1 MPQFHDFFIKP
12 SLNEKAEELG
22 WSREGVKAQ
31 VKIIEATDWSEL
43 KQKIDNNRENH
54 DILAFKGGKQKLNR
68 KAFATPKI
76 DVVLHPEKNRKDP
89 GMNHVDAQ
97 KAAKNNVAIGFT
109 LKQIP
114 ADSKKQSQLLSKWRK
129 NIKLCEKYNTKYL
142 ITTQAQKENDL
153 RKPRDLA
160 AITKSLNGKNN
171 KPTSKYPENI
181 LEKNLKAREKDTGY
195 SGVEVV
201 E

>member
-12 SLNEKAEELG
+12 ELKESAEKFG
-22 WSREGVKAQ
+22 WSSESVECS
-31 VKIIEATDWSEL
+31 VKIIEAENWGEL
-43 KQKIDNNRENH
+43 KQKINKNRENY
-54 DILAFKGGKQKLNR
+54 DILTFRGGDHELNR
-68 KAFATPKI
+68 KAFSTPKI
-76 DVVLHPEKNRKDP
+76 DVVLHPEKDRKDS
-89 GMNHVDAQ
+89 GMNHIDAH
-97 KAAKNNVAIGFT
+97 KAAENNAAVGFT

-129 NIKLCEKYNTKYL
+129 NIKLCEKYDTPYL
-142 ITTQAQKENDL
+142 ITTEAQKESDL

-160 AITKSLNGKNN
+160 AVIKSLGGQGN
-171 KPTSKYPENI
+171 KPVSTYPENI
-181 LEKNLKAREKDTGY
+181 LEKNLEAKENETDY